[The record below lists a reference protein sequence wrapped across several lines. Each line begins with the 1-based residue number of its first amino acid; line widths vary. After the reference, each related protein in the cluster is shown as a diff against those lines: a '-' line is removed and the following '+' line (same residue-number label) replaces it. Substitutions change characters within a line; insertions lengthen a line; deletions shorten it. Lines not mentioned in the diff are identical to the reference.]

1 MTRATEPIDSVRGVP
16 SAEGSVL
23 RGVVMGR
30 DARVLPRPGTRGPA
44 VPLPRPADK
53 AVLPFMPPAA
63 AQKPPVDGATSE
75 RVTEPDGDIASA
87 YQERGRGFQAGYE
100 EGCQQG
106 HAEGL
111 LLGREQG
118 REEGLRAGLEQAR
131 LAAQQEAQEVNQA
144 HVAARH
150 AGAERLARLDALL
163 SALTVELDR
172 RLEQAEEEMLGLCFE
187 AVARI
192 VGGAAAKPEGVR
204 AIVRQAVT
212 EAKSKEAATI
222 HVNPRDLA
230 FLQADEELAAWLGT
244 NRRVQW
250 RGDERI
256 ELGGCLVSAPDGGL
270 DARLETQ
277 MARLATVFAK
287 AREEKGE

>member
-1 MTRATEPIDSVRGVP
+1 VQKSPV
-16 SAEGSVL
+16 EG
-23 RGVVMGR
+23 
-30 DARVLPRPGTRGPA
+30 
-44 VPLPRPADK
+44 
-53 AVLPFMPPAA
+53 AA
-63 AQKPPVDGATSE
+63 APE
-75 RVTEPDGDIASA
+75 RVTEADGDLASA

-131 LAAQQEAQEVNQA
+131 LAAQQEAQEANQA
-144 HVAARH
+144 HVAAKH
-150 AGAERLARLDALL
+150 AGVERLARLDALL
-163 SALTVELDR
+163 SALPAELDR

-192 VGGAAAKPEGVR
+192 VGGAAANPAGVR

-212 EAKSKEAATI
+212 EAKCEQAATI
-222 HVNPRDLA
+222 HVHPRDLA

-244 NRRVQW
+244 NRRVRW

-256 ELGGCLVSAPDGGL
+256 EPGGCLVSAPGGGL

-287 AREEKGE
+287 AREENGE

>member
-1 MTRATEPIDSVRGVP
+1 MTHATNQPIDSVRVVP
-16 SAEGSVL
+16 SADGAVL
-23 RGVVMGR
+23 RGVVIGR
-30 DARVLPRPGTRGPA
+30 DARLLPRPRTGGPA
-44 VPLPRPADK
+44 VPLPRPPDK
-53 AVLPFMPPAA
+53 PVLPVMQPPAV
-63 AQKPPVDGATSE
+63 QM
-75 RVTEPDGDIASA
+75 
-87 YQERGRGFQAGYE
+87 RGRGFQVGYE
-100 EGCQQG
+100 EGRQQG

-111 LLGREQG
+111 LLGQEQG
-118 REEGLRAGLEQAR
+118 REEGLRAGLEQGR
-131 LAAQQEAQEVNQA
+131 LAAQQEAQGANEA

-163 SALTVELDR
+163 SALPAELDR

-192 VGGAAAKPEGVR
+192 VGGAAANPEGVR

-222 HVNPRDLA
+222 RVNPRDLA

-244 NRRVQW
+244 SRRVQW

-277 MARLATVFAK
+277 MARLATLFAK